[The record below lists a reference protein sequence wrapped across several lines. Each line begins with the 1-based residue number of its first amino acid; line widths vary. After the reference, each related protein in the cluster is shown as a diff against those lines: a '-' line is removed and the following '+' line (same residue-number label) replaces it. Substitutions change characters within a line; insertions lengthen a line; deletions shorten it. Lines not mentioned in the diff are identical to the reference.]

1 MKADIGSIGVTAAFV
16 ASLLGCVFLVI
27 GSMRRRPVI
36 VATGHRFV
44 PIVFGGAV
52 LSVLAMQWAL
62 NTHDFSL
69 QYVANNNARSTPR
82 LYTIAGMWAALE
94 GSILLWGLILAILTF
109 AVWRKYRARRS
120 DPLVAWATAVM
131 LGTCTFFFGL
141 MVGPANPFVKL
152 LVPKADGRGPNPLL
166 ANHPLMA
173 IHPPILYLGYVGFTV
188 PFAFAIGAMA
198 TGRVGEG
205 WLVETRRWTLIAWG
219 ALTVGIGL
227 GAWWSYEVLGW
238 GGYWGWDAV
247 ENASLLPWLTGTA
260 YLHSV
265 MVQERRGLLRV
276 WNLSLLCATFCL
288 TILGTFL
295 TRSGVIS
302 SVHAFSNSSVGP
314 WILGFFG
321 VCVALTL
328 GLIFW
333 RGDRLRSTG
342 TIDSPLS
349 REGAFLA
356 NNVVFAAFAF
366 VVLLGTIFPLL
377 VEAWNNDRLSVGAP
391 YFDALTRPIGLV
403 LLFLMAV
410 APVLPWRMA
419 SGEVL
424 ADRLR
429 WPIIAGVVVTA
440 ICVGLGLRGALT
452 LLAYF
457 LGAFAAGSA
466 TRQLVLATRA
476 ARSRGDSAIRGIL
489 GRANG
494 GMIVHLGVIMIAVA
508 IASSQSYSSNTE
520 LVLKPGQTKSFKG
533 HTVELVR
540 IRTEY
545 QNVVPTTGSSGDTT
559 AEKVVRKIAADV
571 RIDGG
576 RIDSPAVTRYAS
588 RGQAIPTPSVRTGF
602 VRDLYVTLVQPPKTD
617 GAAAVIGFY
626 VQPMIVWMW
635 IGLGLMAIGTLLALF
650 PGRRRRPTSPTS
662 VASHVDGSHEALD
675 GTASTPNRPGATDEL
690 LGARS

>member
-1 MKADIGSIGVTAAFV
+1 MKADIGSIGVTAAFA
-16 ASLLGCVFLVI
+16 ASLLGFAFLVFGLI
-27 GSMRRRPVI
+27 RRRPVI
-36 VATGHRFV
+36 VASGHRFV
-44 PIVFGGAV
+44 PIVAGGAV
-52 LSVLAMQWAL
+52 LAVGAMQWAL
-62 NTHDFSL
+62 ISRDYSL
-69 QYVANNNARSTPR
+69 AYVANNNARSTPL
-82 LYTIAGMWAALE
+82 LYTVAGMWGALE
-94 GSILLWGLILAILTF
+94 GSILLWGFILAGLTF
-109 AVWRKYRARRS
+109 AVYRKYRDRRT
-120 DPLVAWATAVM
+120 DPLVGWATAVM
-131 LGTCTFFFGL
+131 LGTCTFFFAL
-141 MVGPANPFVKL
+141 MVGPANPFTKL
-152 LVPKADGRGPNPLL
+152 LLTKADGRGPNPLL

-173 IHPPILYLGYVGFTV
+173 IHPPILYLGYVGFSV
-188 PFAFAIGAMA
+188 PFAFAIAAMA
-198 TGRVGEG
+198 TGRLGEG

-219 ALTVGIGL
+219 ALTIGIGL

-302 SVHAFSNSSVGP
+302 SVHAFSNSPIGP
-314 WILGFFG
+314 WILTFFG
-321 VCVALTL
+321 ICVAVTL

-366 VVLLGTIFPLL
+366 VILLGTIFPLL
-377 VEAWNNDRLSVGAP
+377 VEAWNNERLSVGAP
-391 YFDALTRPIGLV
+391 YFDALTMPIGIA

-410 APVLPWRMA
+410 APVLPWRKTT
-419 SGEVL
+419 GEVL

-429 WPIIAGVVVTA
+429 WPLVFGVAVVTL
-440 ICVGLGLRGALT
+440 CVLFGLRGIDT
-452 LLAYF
+452 LLALF
-457 LGAFAAGSA
+457 LAAFAGGSA
-466 TRQLVLATRA
+466 IRQLVLATKA
-476 ARSRGDSAIRGIL
+476 ARARGDSRIRGVL

-494 GMIVHLGVIMIAVA
+494 GMVVHLGVILIAVA
-508 IASSQSYSSNTE
+508 IACSQSYSSNTE
-520 LVLKPGQTKSFKG
+520 LVLRTGETKTFKG

-540 IRTEY
+540 IRTILEE
-545 QNVVPTTGSSGDTT
+545 QRPTGGISGSTDTQT
-559 AEKVVRKIAADV
+559 VVRKIAADV

-576 RIDSPAVTRYAS
+576 RIDSPAITRYAE

-602 VRDLYVTLVQPPKTD
+602 VRDLYVTLVQQPT
-617 GAAAVIGFY
+617 AAGGTAVIGFY
-626 VQPMIVWMW
+626 IQPMILWMW
-635 IGLGLMAIGTLLALF
+635 IGLGLMGIGTLLALF
-650 PGRRRRPTSPTS
+650 PGRRRRATSPTS
-662 VASHVDGSHEALD
+662 VADGSHESI
-675 GTASTPNRPGATDEL
+675 TAAPPSPASQDTTMIGAT
-690 LGARS
+690 R

>member
-1 MKADIGSIGVTAAFV
+1 MRADLGSIGVTTAFA
-16 ASLLGCVFLVI
+16 ASLLGCLFLVF
-27 GSMRRRPVI
+27 GLVRGKPVI
-36 VATGHRFV
+36 VASGHRFV
-44 PIVFGGAV
+44 PIVTAGAV
-52 LSVLAMQWAL
+52 LSVVAMQWAL
-62 NTHDFSL
+62 LSHDYSL
-69 QYVANNNARSTPR
+69 AYVAANNARSTPL

-94 GSILLWGLILAILTF
+94 GSILLWGLILAGLTF
-109 AVWRKYRARRS
+109 AVFTKYRARRS
-120 DPLVAWATAVM
+120 DPLVGWATAVM
-131 LGTCTFFFGL
+131 LGTCTFFFAL
-141 MVGPANPFVKL
+141 MVGPANPFTQL
-152 LVPKADGRGPNPLL
+152 ALAPANGRGPNPLL

-188 PFAFAIGAMA
+188 PFAFAIAAMA
-198 TGRVGEG
+198 TGRMGEG

-260 YLHSV
+260 YVHSV

-302 SVHAFSNSSVGP
+302 SVHAFSNSQIGP
-314 WILGFFG
+314 WILTFFG
-321 VCVALTL
+321 LCVALTL

-333 RGDRLRSTG
+333 RGDELRSTG

-377 VEAWNNDRLSVGAP
+377 VEAWNGDRLSVGAP
-391 YFDALTRPIGLV
+391 YFDTLTTPIGLV

-410 APVLPWRMA
+410 APVLPWRKA

-424 ADRLR
+424 SHRLQ
-429 WPIIAGVVVTA
+429 WPLVFGVVVTVA
-440 ICVGLGLRGALT
+440 CVVGGLRGVST
-452 LLAYF
+452 LLALF
-457 LGAFAAGSA
+457 LGAFASGSA
-466 TRQLVLATRA
+466 LRQLVLATRA
-476 ARSRGDSAIRGIL
+476 ARARGDSRLRGIL

-494 GMIVHLGVIMIAVA
+494 GMVVHLGVILIAVA
-508 IASSQSYSSNTE
+508 IACSQAYSSNTE
-520 LVLKPGQTKSFKG
+520 FVLKAGQTKTFKG
-533 HTVELVR
+533 HTVQLVGV
-540 IRTEY
+540 RTEFIDVARTGGISANPDP
-545 QNVVPTTGSSGDTT
+545 QTVVG
-559 AEKVVRKIAADV
+559 KIIADV

-576 RIDSPAVTRYAS
+576 RIDRPAITRFAE
-588 RGQAIPTPSVRTGF
+588 RGQAVPTPSVRTGF
-602 VRDLYVTLVQPPKTD
+602 IRDLYVTLVQPPAAD
-617 GAAAVIGFY
+617 GGTAVIGFY
-626 VQPMIVWMW
+626 VQPMIVWLW
-635 IGLGLMAIGTLLALF
+635 IGLGLMGIGTLLALF
-650 PGRRRRPTSPTS
+650 PGRRRRTTSPTS
-662 VASHVDGSHEALD
+662 VVDGSHEAIPVPQ
-675 GTASTPNRPGATDEL
+675 TAGA
-690 LGARS
+690 AR